1 MKKVFLHL
9 SFSLILGMLIIS
21 CNSKKEEVE
30 EKPVEIAQE
39 IEVVEDFVI
48 DEYHINDLAITTH
61 PTAKA
66 RKQRDSTITHESVQY
81 KVNPQK
87 MITDS
92 LVKNYEVLSD
102 VEVIAIPLDEKQTVV
117 SYGKKNKWTG
127 TVQVV
132 SDLETGE
139 VDHIIFTDKNHEDY
153 YDVKNGMTAKE
164 AKKLRKELKHMQ
176 HKGQVFLYE
185 DDSNIMY
192 LVDAKYSNG
201 EEIVDAE
208 IDETVITAIVWK
220 DKNHKK
226 HPKIEKK
233 KK

>member
-1 MKKVFLHL
+1 MKKVFLYFNL
-9 SFSLILGMLIIS
+9 SLLSGVFIIS

-30 EKPVEIAQE
+30 EKTVEIAQG
-39 IEVVEDFVI
+39 IAVTEDFVI
-48 DEYHINDLAITTH
+48 DEYHINDLAITSH
-61 PTAKA
+61 PTAIA
-66 RKQRDSTITHESVQY
+66 RKQRDTTITHESVPY

-92 LVKNYEVLSD
+92 LVNDYEVLT
-102 VEVIAIPLDEKQTVV
+102 EMNMIAIPLDEKQTVV
-117 SYGKKNKWTG
+117 SYGKKNQWTG
-127 TVQVV
+127 SVQVV

-153 YDVKNGMTAKE
+153 YNVKNGMTAKE

-226 HPKIEKK
+226 HPKKDKK